1 MNGEAADEGW
11 GDRRS
16 VLDVSV
22 EICQPH
28 GPGGRGR
35 EAAGQAPLEEPQ
47 RRHVGCPQ
55 SQEEGPHSCHPAWGP
70 EEMLVC
76 QAHHQPRLMPGTRR
90 SGAPSELPTLPCPQ
104 IRLL

>member
-1 MNGEAADEGW
+1 MSGEAADEGW

-22 EICQPH
+22 ETCQPH

-35 EAAGQAPLEEPQ
+35 ETAGQVPLEEP
-47 RRHVGCPQ
+47 RGRHAGCPQ

-70 EEMLVC
+70 
-76 QAHHQPRLMPGTRR
+76 A
-90 SGAPSELPTLPCPQ
+90 
-104 IRLL
+104 